1 MGRLKV
7 FASPPDLSQQQ
18 SQPLTSTLSIGGAMS
33 NSASTLSL
41 RSAISVGPNVA
52 GALAER
58 SRIRHQSSVV
68 VVTLTSREE
77 FLVVTSES
85 NFDFVCLLHVKAG
98 PQEKY
103 SAELKFVHRTKDNR
117 KIDRNF
123 VDEIIGVFCAHIW
136 TDI

>member
-7 FASPPDLSQQQ
+7 FTSPPDLSQQQ

-68 VVTLTSREE
+68 TLTSREE

-85 NFDFVCLLHVKAG
+85 NFDFVCLLHVKTG

-103 SAELKFVHRTKDNR
+103 SAELKFVH
-117 KIDRNF
+117 
-123 VDEIIGVFCAHIW
+123 
-136 TDI
+136 